1 MAHLSQVVSLLML
14 KCVLLCI
21 EDTLP
26 FNGKECS
33 KDVMYANVYLTCFKA
48 V

>member
-33 KDVMYANVYLTCFKA
+33 KDVMYAKCLFDVL
-48 V
+48 